1 MATIINNEVRFHLK
15 IKNGDVGRYVILPG
29 DPGRVP
35 KIAAYLDNAVQIA
48 QNREYNIYTGTLLGN
63 KVSVCST
70 GIGGPS
76 AAIAVEE
83 LIDSGADTFIRVGT
97 SGGMELNVFGGD
109 LIIAEAAVRAEGT
122 SYEYL
127 PQGYPALA
135 DFEVTSALVQ
145 AAKELSGKDPGE
157 KYHVGAVHSKD
168 SFYGE
173 VNPDGAAVGENIKSR
188 WDSYLKC
195 GCLTSEME
203 CAAIYSVGMVRSVFP
218 RKIRCGGVLTA
229 LWNAERSKRNMP
241 DTVTDDSTRGIKCA
255 VRAIELLIERDAA
268 EYNDFM
274 DRIHGGGPRD
284 DK

>member
-1 MATIINNEVRFHLK
+1 MATIMDENIRFHLR

-35 KIAAYLDNAVQIA
+35 KIAAYLDNAVQVA
-48 QNREYNIYTGTLLGN
+48 QNREYNTYTGYLNGE

-97 SGGMELNVFGGD
+97 SGGIDLSVVGGD
-109 LIIAEAAVRAEGT
+109 LIIAEAAIRAEGT

-127 PQGYPALA
+127 PQGYPAIA
-135 DFEVTSALVQ
+135 DFAVTTALAN
-145 AAKELSGKDPGE
+145 AAEELSGTEPGE
-157 KYHVGAVHSKD
+157 SYHVGVVHAKD

-173 VNPDGAAVGENIKSR
+173 VNPDGSAVGENIKSR
-188 WDSYLKC
+188 WESYLKC

-203 CAAIYSVGMVRSVFP
+203 CAAIYSVGLVRSVFP
-218 RKIRCGGVLTA
+218 KKIRCGGVLTA
-229 LWNAERSKRNMP
+229 LWNAERSKRDMP
-241 DTVTDDSTRGIKCA
+241 DKITDDSTRGIKCA
-255 VRAIELLIERDAA
+255 IRAVELLIERD
-268 EYNDFM
+268 
-274 DRIHGGGPRD
+274 RSV
-284 DK
+284 KK

>member
-1 MATIINNEVRFHLK
+1 MATIMDENERFHLK

-35 KIAAYLDNAVQIA
+35 KIAEYLDNAVQIA
-48 QNREYNIYTGTLLGN
+48 QNREYNIYTGYLKGE

-83 LIDSGADTFIRVGT
+83 LIDSGANTFIRVGT
-97 SGGMELNVFGGD
+97 SGGIDLNVFGGD
-109 LIIAEAAVRAEGT
+109 LIIAEAAIRAEGT

-127 PQGYPALA
+127 PQGYPAVA
-135 DFEVTSALVQ
+135 NFEVTTALVQ
-145 AAKELSGKDPGE
+145 AAKELSENAPGK
-157 KYHVGAVHSKD
+157 KYHVGVVHSKD

-173 VNPDGAAVGENIKSR
+173 VNPDGSAVGENIKSR
-188 WDSYLKC
+188 WESYAKC

-203 CAAIYSVGMVRSVFP
+203 CAAIYAVGMVRSVFP
-218 RKIRCGGVLTA
+218 IKIRCGGVLTA

-241 DTVTDDSTRGIKCA
+241 DTITNDSTRGIKCA
-255 VRAIELLIERDAA
+255 IRAVELLIEQDKAA
-268 EYNDFM
+268 YNDFM
-274 DRIHGGGPRD
+274 DRIHNGR
-284 DK
+284 

>member
-1 MATIINNEVRFHLK
+1 MATIMNENERFHLK

-35 KIAAYLDNAVQIA
+35 KIAALLDNAQQIA
-48 QNREYNIYTGTLLGN
+48 QNREYNIYTGTLCGE

-97 SGGMELNVFGGD
+97 SGGIDLSVIGGD
-109 LIIAEAAVRAEGT
+109 LIIAEAAIRAEGT

-127 PQGYPALA
+127 PQGYPSIA
-135 DFEVTSALVQ
+135 DFDVTTALVN
-145 AAKELSGKDPGE
+145 AAKELSTDEDGNR
-157 KYHVGAVHSKD
+157 YHVGVVHSKD

-173 VNPDGAAVGENIKSR
+173 VNPDGSAVSDNIKSR
-188 WDSYLKC
+188 WESYVKC

-203 CAAIYSVGMVRSVFP
+203 CAAIYAVGLVRSKYP
-218 RKIRCGGVLTA
+218 NKIRCGGVLTA
-229 LWNAERSKRNMP
+229 LWNAERSKHDMP
-241 DTVTDDSTRGIKCA
+241 DKITDDSTRGIKCA
-255 VRAIELLIERDAA
+255 VRAIELLIAIDS
-268 EYNDFM
+268 
-274 DRIHGGGPRD
+274 G
-284 DK
+284 K

>member
-1 MATIINNEVRFHLK
+1 MATIMDENERFHLK
-15 IKNGDVGRYVILPG
+15 IKHGDVGRYVILPG

-35 KIAAYLDNAVQIA
+35 KIAAYFEDAVQVA
-48 QNREYNIYTGTLLGN
+48 QNREYNIYTGSLCGK

-97 SGGMELNVFGGD
+97 SGGINLSVFGGD
-109 LIIAEAAVRAEGT
+109 LIIAEAAIRAEGT

-127 PQGYPALA
+127 PQGYPAVA
-135 DFEVTSALVQ
+135 DFEVTTALVR
-145 AAKELSGKDPGE
+145 AAKELSGVEPG
-157 KYHVGAVHSKD
+157 KRYHVGVVHCKD

-173 VNPDGAAVGENIKSR
+173 VNPDGSAVGENIKSR
-188 WDSYLKC
+188 WDSYAKC

-203 CAAIYSVGMVRSVFP
+203 CAAIYSVGIVRSVYP
-218 RKIRCGGVLTA
+218 KKIRCGGVLTA

-241 DTVTDDSTRGIKCA
+241 DTITNDSSRGIQCA
-255 VRAIELLIERDAA
+255 IRALELLIEKDTE
-268 EYNDFM
+268 EYDRFM
-274 DRIHGGGPRD
+274 DETHGSAPRD
-284 DK
+284 

>member
-1 MATIINNEVRFHLK
+1 MATIINENERFHLK

-35 KIAAYLDNAVQIA
+35 KIAALLDNAEQIA
-48 QNREYNIYTGTLLGN
+48 QNREYNIYTGTLCGE

-97 SGGMELNVFGGD
+97 SGGIELSVFGGD
-109 LIIAEAAVRAEGT
+109 LIIAEAAIRAEGT

-127 PQGYPALA
+127 PQGYPSIA
-135 DFEVTSALVQ
+135 DFDVTTALVN
-145 AAKELSGKDPGE
+145 AAKELSTDEDGNR
-157 KYHVGAVHSKD
+157 YHVGVVHSKD

-173 VNPDGAAVGENIKSR
+173 VNPDGSAVSDNIKSR
-188 WDSYLKC
+188 WESYVKC

-203 CAAIYSVGMVRSVFP
+203 CAAIYAVGLVRSEFP
-218 RKIRCGGVLTA
+218 TKKIRCGGVLTA
-229 LWNAERSKRNMP
+229 LWNAERSKRNLP
-241 DTVTDDSTRGIKCA
+241 DTVTEDSTRGIKCA
-255 VRAIELLIERDAA
+255 VRAIELLIES
-268 EYNDFM
+268 
-274 DRIHGGGPRD
+274 
-284 DK
+284 DKAR